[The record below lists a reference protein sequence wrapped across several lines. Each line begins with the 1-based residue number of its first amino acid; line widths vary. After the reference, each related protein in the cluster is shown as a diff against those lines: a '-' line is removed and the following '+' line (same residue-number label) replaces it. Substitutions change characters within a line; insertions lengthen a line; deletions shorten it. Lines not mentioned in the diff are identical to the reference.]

1 MEATDPNTEKPKE
14 EEEQPKAEEPKAEG
28 DGDAAMTDGK
38 SSLYFNL
45 IDFYSE

>member
-1 MEATDPNTEKPKE
+1 MEATDPNTEKPK

-38 SSLYFNL
+38 
-45 IDFYSE
+45 